1 MDLEVARS
9 LADLVSVDAMVTEA
23 GSILYANPS
32 LRKRGEVARGWTKI
46 EGHHLC
52 EVFDDTHQTQV
63 REWYDELR
71 AREDRFGIL
80 ELRSLTKGVAQRA
93 ETLTA
98 IRLEDVELIVIRSR
112 EDLPVMD
119 RFRDLE
125 TSTRILRNYL
135 VDGNVG
141 LMIMQDEDDREAV
154 IRYVS
159 PEGASILDR
168 EASALVGLELGAFVA
183 PEERDAILSRTRTR
197 SGGTTDRGDQE
208 LRFLDPDGEY
218 LMLDTVM
225 GATVWEGEPAVYCL
239 FRDETERQIMVQE
252 LRRFEQGFE
261 MLKETLVLADKDFNI
276 IYINPTGLQ
285 RSGYTWEEVMGQP
298 ATMFASLDDGEM
310 DPLEVIQELFDKGYY
325 KAERTAITKDGH
337 RYPVE
342 VAVSMTTDPNGD
354 PEMVAVHSLDIS
366 DRKEAEHNILRAR
379 ERAEFF
385 TDLMAHDINNYI
397 QGVIGFLDLL
407 GKSQLKGEQAK
418 YVRRANEQANR
429 VSDLIE
435 RVRTISKAQH
445 PEELKPV
452 DVRAVI
458 DQEVTDIRKKYGDR
472 DLEIVVNEPEGP
484 VSVLADDLLNDLVLN
499 LLDNAVKFSSL
510 PNPLVEIDVRPRAD
524 DGYVTISVTDRGPG
538 IADEDKDE
546 VFFRFVRR
554 REEAEG
560 TGLGLSLVMAL
571 TDRYKGRVWI
581 EDRVPGTPGD
591 GAVFVIELPLA

>member
-32 LRKRGEVARGWTKI
+32 LSKRGELERGWTTA
-46 EGHHLC
+46 EGQHVC
-52 EVFDDTHQTQV
+52 DVFDDEHQTQV
-63 REWYDELR
+63 REWYEELR
-71 AREDRFGIL
+71 TRDDRFGIL
-80 ELRSLTKGVAQRA
+80 ELRSQSHGVTSRA

-119 RFRDLE
+119 RYRDLE
-125 TSTRILRNYL
+125 TSARILRNYL
-135 VDGNVG
+135 HDGNVG
-141 LMIMQDEDDREAV
+141 LMIMQDEDDRMAV

-159 PEGASILDR
+159 SEGASILDR
-168 EASALVGLELGAFVA
+168 EPSALVGLELGGFVA
-183 PEERDAILSRTRTR
+183 QEEMEDVLARCQIRPGGR
-197 SGGTTDRGDQE
+197 SDKGPQE
-208 LRFLDPDGEY
+208 LRFLNPEGEY

-225 GATVWEGEPAVYCL
+225 GATIWDGEPAVYCL
-239 FRDETERQIMVQE
+239 FRDETERQLMVEE

-261 MLKETLVLADKDFNI
+261 MLQDTLVLGDKDFNI
-276 IYINPTGLQ
+276 IYINPTGLN
-285 RSGYTWEEVMGQP
+285 RSGYTYEEVMGQP
-298 ATMFASLDDGEM
+298 ATMFASLDDGQM
-310 DPLEVIQELFDKGYY
+310 DPLEVIQELFEKGHY
-325 KAERTAITKDGH
+325 KAERMAISKDGR

-342 VAVSMTTDPNGD
+342 ISVTMSTDPKGD
-354 PEMVAVHSLDIS
+354 PEMVAVHSRDITE
-366 DRKEAEHNILRAR
+366 RKEAEHNILRAR

-407 GKSQLKGEQAK
+407 EKSSLEGEQAK
-418 YVRRANEQANR
+418 HVQQANVQANR
-429 VSDLIE
+429 VSNLIE

-458 DQEVTDIRKKYGDR
+458 DQEVSDIHHKYEDR
-472 DLEIVVNEPEGP
+472 DVEIMVNAPEGP
-484 VSVLADDLLNDLVLN
+484 VPVQADDLLNDLVLN
-499 LLDNAVKFSSL
+499 LLDNAVKFSTL
-510 PNPLVEIDVRPRAD
+510 PKPLVEIDVKPRAE

-538 IADEDKDE
+538 IPDEDKDE

-581 EDRVPGTPGD
+581 EDRVKDAPGEGS
-591 GAVFVIELPLA
+591 VFSVELLLA

>member
-9 LADLVSVDAMVTEA
+9 LADLVSVDAMVTED

-32 LRKRGEVARGWTKI
+32 LSKRGEVSKGWSKA

-52 EVFDDTHQTQV
+52 EIFDDEHQEQV
-63 REWYDELR
+63 RDWYAELR

-80 ELRSLTKGVAQRA
+80 ELRSLSKGVAQRA

-98 IRLEDVELIVIRSR
+98 IRLEDVELVVIRSR

-141 LMIMQDEDDREAV
+141 LMIMQDEDDRVAV
-154 IRYVS
+154 IRYIS
-159 PEGASILDR
+159 PEGAAMLDR
-168 EASALVGLELGAFVA
+168 GASDLVGFELGGFVS
-183 PEERDAILSRTRTR
+183 PEDRESVLARCRT
-197 SGGTTDRGDQE
+197 GPKGTSDKGDQE
-208 LRFLDPDGEY
+208 LRFLGPDGNF

-239 FRDETERQIMVQE
+239 FRDETERQLMVEE

-261 MLKETLVLADKDFNI
+261 MLQDTLVLADKDFNI
-276 IYINPTGLQ
+276 IYINPTGLK

-298 ATMFASLDDGEM
+298 ASIFASLDDGEM
-310 DPLEVIQELFDKGYY
+310 DPLEVIQQLFEVGWY
-325 KAERTAITKDGH
+325 KAERMARAKDGH

-342 VAVSMTTDPNGD
+342 IAVSMATDPNGD
-354 PEMVAVHSLDIS
+354 PEMVAVHSRDIS
-366 DRKEAEHNILRAR
+366 ERKEAEHNILRAR

-407 GKSQLKGEQAK
+407 EKSQLEGEQAK
-418 YVRRANEQANR
+418 YVRQANEQANR

-458 DQEVTDIRKKYGDR
+458 DQEVADIRQKYADR
-472 DLEIVVNEPEGP
+472 ELDVVVHEPEGP

-499 LLDNAVKFSSL
+499 LLDNAVKFSTL
-510 PNPLVEIDVRPRAD
+510 PKPLVEIDVKPLAD
-524 DGYVTISVTDRGPG
+524 EGYVTISIADRGPG
-538 IADEDKDE
+538 IADEYKDE

-581 EDRVPGTPGD
+581 EDRVEGTPGE
-591 GAVFVIELPLA
+591 GAVFMVELPLA